1 MSMHRK
7 KLAARSSSQRS
18 GMALLVVVVLVML
31 TSLAAYRYSFEMEN
45 EYRLTRLQEE
55 QAQARLAALSGVEFA
70 STFLEQPLRL
80 RQAILRNGSLEKF
93 FGRPL
98 IASTQDPS
106 KENDSQSQWRFAIIA
121 SGESSGQ
128 ALGATAAYGSS
139 SGVSTNSTAQTTART
154 ANANS
159 GAMSDNTDF
168 NRSWKW
174 GLENE
179 GGKLHIPMLLRWNQT
194 RPGIARSMLLKLPDA
209 DEETVDTW
217 LAQFGV
223 RTVAATAQDAI
234 ATASS
239 SGLQSPAQRQQKA
252 QANDLVR
259 LRWFGGDLDQNYQID
274 PWESS
279 LLEKLLIDPSASMSG
294 NPMLRELSRSNSTSL
309 DASNSSLSGAMSTSS
324 IDDLGGDS
332 NTNSGAWKRY
342 LSWVQGERNERPDG
356 TPKIVLN
363 QPDLRKLHQELTQV
377 LTVSQANFIIA
388 MRQHGPGI
396 ETQSAQGNNTNRG
409 RTTGGTSSGSSPNQR
424 PTLRNDVSPS
434 GTSQGQNLNE
444 RRTSR
449 LSTSQASNNN
459 GNAPA
464 NIPSSVPSKVPGNS
478 SANTNASSQNQS
490 STSTSKLSAS
500 SPAVSSSSARASN
513 GATGSIQTER
523 VTPEQWVPNWQQPA
537 LYQLRSPLEV
547 VDVELDLSPIGN
559 GANNRGP
566 NKQMSSPW
574 TSSNAEFRSAMIKL
588 MEHTT
593 VQTQP
598 VIEGRIDLTAA
609 PAVVLSAIPGI
620 DPALAQKIVQARQE
634 GAMRGPEEG
643 IRSIAWLLE
652 KGLVDI
658 RKLVELEP
666 FLTTRSDVFS
676 LQSVG
681 FRDEKSP
688 VFRCTVVIDARQ
700 IPAQIRDVQVWHPW
714 DRGFPAE
721 SLQPGVP

>member
-139 SGVSTNSTAQTTART
+139 RGVSTNSTAQTTART

-179 GGKLHIPMLLRWNQT
+179 GGKLHIPTLLRWNQT

-223 RTVAATAQDAI
+223 RTIAAMAQDAI

-409 RTTGGTSSGSSPNQR
+409 RTTEGTSSGSSPNQR
-424 PTLRNDVSPS
+424 PTSRNGVSPS

-449 LSTSQASNNN
+449 SSTSQ
-459 GNAPA
+459 
-464 NIPSSVPSKVPGNS
+464 
-478 SANTNASSQNQS
+478 
-490 STSTSKLSAS
+490 TSH
-500 SPAVSSSSARASN
+500 
-513 GATGSIQTER
+513 GAAGSIQTER

>member
-1 MSMHRK
+1 MRK
-7 KLAARSSSQRS
+7 LRKNPTARSTGQRS

-70 STFLEQPLRL
+70 SSFLEQPLRM
-80 RQAILRNGSLEKF
+80 RQAILKNGSLEKF

-98 IASTQDPS
+98 IASTQDSS
-106 KENDSQSQWRFAIIA
+106 KESDSQSQWRFAIIA
-121 SGESSGQ
+121 GGQNSGQSLGASGTNGGSGGASPTSSGQ
-128 ALGATAAYGSS
+128 ATARSATA
-139 SGVSTNSTAQTTART
+139 T
-154 ANANS
+154 S
-159 GAMSDNTDF
+159 GAVSGGADF
-168 NRSWKW
+168 NRSWEW

-179 GGKLHIPMLLRWNQT
+179 GGKLHIPTLLRWNQT

-223 RTVAATAQDAI
+223 RTAAAMAQDAI
-234 ATASS
+234 ASASS
-239 SGLQSPAQRQQKA
+239 SGLQSPTQRQQKA

-294 NPMLRELSRSNSTSL
+294 NPMLRDLSRNNTSPS
-309 DASNSSLSGAMSTSS
+309 DTSNSSMSGAMSTSS
-324 IDDLGGDS
+324 LDDLGGDS
-332 NTNSGAWKRY
+332 TTGSDAWKRY

-396 ETQSAQGNNTNRG
+396 DTRTTQGNNSNRG
-409 RTTGGTSSGSSPNQR
+409 RTSGGNTSGSSSNLSPAS
-424 PTLRNDVSPS
+424 RNGTSPS
-434 GTSQGQNLNE
+434 GTSSGTNITE

-449 LSTSQASNNN
+449 ASISPTTNNN

-464 NIPSSVPSKVPGNS
+464 NIPPNVPSKVPGNS
-478 SANTNASSQNQS
+478 SANANASSQNQS
-490 STSTSKLSAS
+490 STSTSKLSSS
-500 SPAVSSSSARASN
+500 SPAASSSSPQASN
-513 GATGSIQTER
+513 GPTGSIQTQR
-523 VTPEQWVPNWQQPA
+523 VTSEQWVPNWQQPA

-547 VDVELDLSPIGN
+547 VDVELDLSPVGN
-559 GANNRGP
+559 GANNSGP
-566 NKQMSSPW
+566 NKMMSSPW
-574 TSSNAEFRSAMIKL
+574 TSSNAEFRSAMLKL

-634 GAMRGPEEG
+634 AAMRGPEEG

-652 KGLVDI
+652 KGLVDV

-666 FLTTRSDVFS
+666 FLTARSDVFS

-700 IPAQIRDVQVWHPW
+700 IPAQIRDLQVWHPW

>member
-1 MSMHRK
+1 
-7 KLAARSSSQRS
+7 
-18 GMALLVVVVLVML
+18 MALLVVVVLVML

-70 STFLEQPLRL
+70 SSFLEQPLRM
-80 RQAILRNGSLEKF
+80 RQAILKNGSLEKF

-98 IASTQDPS
+98 IVSSQDPS

-121 SGESSGQ
+121 SGENSEQSIDTT
-128 ALGATAAYGSS
+128 GA
-139 SGVSTNSTAQTTART
+139 
-154 ANANS
+154 
-159 GAMSDNTDF
+159 SDV
-168 NRSWKW
+168 NRSWEW
-174 GLENE
+174 GVENE
-179 GGKLHIPMLLRWNQT
+179 GGKLHIPTLIRWNQS
-194 RPGIARSMLLKLPDA
+194 RPGIARSILLKLPDA

-223 RTVAATAQDAI
+223 RTAAAMAQDAI
-234 ATASS
+234 ANASS

-279 LLEKLLIDPSASMSG
+279 LLEKLLIAPNASMSG
-294 NPMLRELSRSNSTSL
+294 NPMLKELSRNSTTSL
-309 DASNSSLSGAMSTSS
+309 DASNSSTAGAMSTPST
-324 IDDLGGDS
+324 DDLGGDS

-396 ETQSAQGNNTNRG
+396 DTRSLQGNSTNRG
-409 RTTGGTSSGSSPNQR
+409 RTPGGNSPGSSTNQS
-424 PTLRNDVSPS
+424 PISRNGTSPS
-434 GTSQGQNLNE
+434 GTPQAQNISE

-449 LSTSQASNNN
+449 LSTSPTLNNN
-459 GNAPA
+459 GNTSSNTPTSAPTKAQGNLPA
-464 NIPSSVPSKVPGNS
+464 NSN
-478 SANTNASSQNQS
+478 NSSQNQS
-490 STSTSKLSAS
+490 STSAS
-500 SPAVSSSSARASN
+500 RLSSSSPGTTSSPSSQPSN
-513 GATGSIQTER
+513 GASSSLQAER

-547 VDVELDLSPIGN
+547 VDIELDLAPVGN

-566 NKQMSSPW
+566 NKMMTSPW
-574 TSSNAEFRSAMIKL
+574 TSSNPEFRSAMLKL
-588 MEHTT
+588 MEHAT
-593 VQTQP
+593 VQSQP
-598 VIEGRIDLTAA
+598 VIEGRVDLTAA

-620 DPALAQKIVQARQE
+620 DPALAQKIVQTRKEAT
-634 GAMRGPEEG
+634 MRGPEDG

-652 KGLVDI
+652 KGLVDV

-666 FLTTRSDVFS
+666 FLTARSDVFS

-700 IPAQIRDVQVWHPW
+700 IPAQIRDLQVWHPW

>member
-1 MSMHRK
+1 
-7 KLAARSSSQRS
+7 
-18 GMALLVVVVLVML
+18 MALLVVVVLVML
-31 TSLAAYRYSFEMEN
+31 ISLAAYRYSFEMEN

-70 STFLEQPLRL
+70 SSFLEQPLRV
-80 RQAILRNGSLEKF
+80 RQAILKSGTSEKF

-98 IASTQDPS
+98 SSPTQDPS
-106 KENDSQSQWRFAIIA
+106 KASDSQSQWRFAIIA
-121 SGESSGQ
+121 DG
-128 ALGATAAYGSS
+128 
-139 SGVSTNSTAQTTART
+139 GVSEQSTTQVGLSSNNTPLNSSNART
-154 ANANS
+154 ATP
-159 GAMSDNTDF
+159 GASAGGSEL
-168 NRSWKW
+168 NRSWQW

-179 GGKLHIPMLLRWNQT
+179 GGKLHIPTLLRWNQT
-194 RPGIARSMLLKLPDA
+194 RPGIARSMLLRLPEA

-223 RTVAATAQDAI
+223 RTAATMARDTI
-234 ATASS
+234 AAASS
-239 SGLQSPAQRQQKA
+239 SGLQSPSQRQQKA

-279 LLEKLLIDPSASMSG
+279 LLEKLLIDPNAAMTG
-294 NPMLRELSRSNSTSL
+294 NPMLRELSKTNTKVPDSSNTNLAGAVSP
-309 DASNSSLSGAMSTSS
+309 SSL
-324 IDDLGGDS
+324 DDLGADPTAG
-332 NTNSGAWKRY
+332 SGAWKRY

-396 ETQSAQGNNTNRG
+396 DTRSLQPNNSNRG
-409 RTTGGTSSGSSPNQR
+409 RTQGANSPTASPNQS
-424 PTLRNDVSPS
+424 PTSRNGASTS
-434 GTSQGQNLNE
+434 GTSQRQNSNE
-444 RRTSR
+444 RQTSR
-449 LSTSQASNNN
+449 VPTSPTLNSN
-459 GNAPA
+459 GNAQ
-464 NIPSSVPSKVPGNS
+464 GNS
-478 SANTNASSQNQS
+478 NSSSQNQS
-490 STSTSKLSAS
+490 STGAAKS
-500 SPAVSSSSARASN
+500 SVSSAAAATSSSQSN
-513 GATGSIQTER
+513 SGTTGSIQTER
-523 VTPEQWVPNWQQPA
+523 VTPEQWVPNWQLPA
-537 LYQLRSPLEV
+537 LYQLRSPLELI
-547 VDVELDLSPIGN
+547 DVELDLSPVGN
-559 GANNRGP
+559 SASNRGQ
-566 NKQMSSPW
+566 NKMMSSPW
-574 TSSNAEFRSAMIKL
+574 TSSNAESRSAMLKL
-588 MEHTT
+588 MNYTT

-598 VIEGRIDLTAA
+598 VIEGRIDLTVAS
-609 PAVVLSAIPGI
+609 AVVLSAIPGI

-634 GAMRGPEEG
+634 GEMRGPEEG

-652 KGLVDI
+652 KGLVDV

-700 IPAQIRDVQVWHPW
+700 IPAQIRDLQVWHPW

>member
-1 MSMHRK
+1 MATSAH
-7 KLAARSSSQRS
+7 ARS

-31 TSLAAYRYSFEMEN
+31 ISLAAYRYSFEMEN

-70 STFLEQPLRL
+70 SSFLEQPLRV
-80 RQAILRNGSLEKF
+80 RQTILKSGASEKF

-98 IASTQDPS
+98 RAPTQDPS
-106 KENDSQSQWRFAIIA
+106 KESDSQSHWRFAIISDAGA
-121 SGESSGQ
+121 SEQ
-128 ALGATAAYGSS
+128 
-139 SGVSTNSTAQTTART
+139 STAQIGLSSNNSAASNSSAAT
-154 ANANS
+154 ANPGSLAGNS
-159 GAMSDNTDF
+159 EF
-168 NRSWKW
+168 NRSWQW

-179 GGKLHIPMLLRWNQT
+179 GGKLHIPTLLRWNQT
-194 RPGIARSMLLKLPDA
+194 RPGIARSMLLRLPDA

-223 RTVAATAQDAI
+223 RTAATI
-234 ATASS
+234 ARDTIASASS
-239 SGLQSPAQRQQKA
+239 SGLQSPSQRQQKA

-279 LLEKLLIDPSASMSG
+279 LLEKLLIDPNATMTG
-294 NPMLRELSRSNSTSL
+294 NPMLRELSRNNATASTPSNPNTMGS
-309 DASNSSLSGAMSTSS
+309 MSTSS
-324 IDDLGGDS
+324 IDDLGG
-332 NTNSGAWKRY
+332 NATTGSGAWKQY

-356 TPKIVLN
+356 TQKIILN

-396 ETQSAQGNNTNRG
+396 DTRSLQGNNSNRNRPQGTNSPS
-409 RTTGGTSSGSSPNQR
+409 TSSNQSTAARNSP
-424 PTLRNDVSPS
+424 
-434 GTSQGQNLNE
+434 
-444 RRTSR
+444 
-449 LSTSQASNNN
+449 
-459 GNAPA
+459 PA
-464 NIPSSVPSKVPGNS
+464 ADS
-478 SANTNASSQNQS
+478 NASSQNQS
-490 STSTSKLSAS
+490 SKNASRSSTTSPATPSPTTPSAQSRRGATSQAS
-500 SPAVSSSSARASN
+500 SGTNESV
-513 GATGSIQTER
+513 QTER

-537 LYQLRSPLEV
+537 LYQLRSPLELI
-547 VDVELDLSPIGN
+547 DVELDLSPVGN
-559 GANNRGP
+559 STSNRGQ
-566 NKQMSSPW
+566 NKMMSSPW
-574 TSSNAEFRSAMIKL
+574 ANSNPESRSAMLKL

-598 VIEGRIDLTAA
+598 IIEGRVDLTVAS
-609 PAVVLSAIPGI
+609 AVVLSAIPGI
-620 DPALAQKIVQARQE
+620 DPALAQKIVQTRQE
-634 GAMRGPEEG
+634 GAMRGPEEE

-652 KGLVDI
+652 KGLVDV

-700 IPAQIRDVQVWHPW
+700 IPAQIRDLQVWHPW